1 VTICIV
7 DTSAFCNVLDVPG
20 KNQRRDDARAALRNF
35 IDDNADLLLPLAAVY
50 ETGRHI
56 AQLADGRVR
65 RASAESFVKQ
75 VGLALRGD
83 APWAPTPLP
92 SAPDLA
98 DWLVEFP
105 EAATAGKSLADLSM
119 IKLWEDQCRRF
130 EHRRVL
136 IWTYDRTDLGA
147 YDRAGRIHVRSRPF
161 QR

>member
-7 DTSAFCNVLDVPG
+7 DTSALCNVLDVPG
-20 KNQRRDDARAALRNF
+20 KNQRRDEARAALRNF
-35 IDDNADLLLPLAAVY
+35 IADGTDLLLPLAAVY

-65 RASAESFVKQ
+65 RASAEGFVKQ
-75 VGLALRGD
+75 VDLALRGE

-92 SAPDLA
+92 TTPDLA
-98 DWLVEFP
+98 EWLEEFP

-136 IWTYDRTDLGA
+136 IWTYDRADLGA
-147 YDRAGRIHVRSRPF
+147 YDRAARIDIRSRPP
-161 QR
+161 RR

>member
-1 VTICIV
+1 MTICIV
-7 DTSAFCNVLDVPG
+7 DTSAFCNVLDVSG
-20 KNQRRDDARAALRNF
+20 KNQRRDEARSVLRDF
-35 IDDNADLLLPLAAVY
+35 ISGGTELLLPLAAVY
-50 ETGRHI
+50 ETARHI

-65 RASAESFVKQ
+65 RASAEGFVKQ
-75 VGLALRGD
+75 VDLALRGE

-98 DWLVEFP
+98 EWLTEFP
-105 EAATAGKSLADLSM
+105 EAAMAGKSLADLSM

-147 YDRAGRIHVRSRPF
+147 YDRAATINARRRPP
-161 QR
+161 RR